1 MSPYWGQ
8 AILMASGEA
17 GKKAAEGEG
26 GIELFH
32 PIKVFF
38 LEKNP
43 LFEINGVVIT
53 FWGLMLVITVLAFF
67 AGRRVTK
74 VPTGLQNLFEMLFD
88 FLEGWYGSFM
98 GGREVARKYLPFLS
112 TFFIFILLSNYSGL
126 VPGAGKFFNPPTGR
140 WGTTAGLAIVVIV
153 ATHYFA
159 FREKGAREY
168 FSHYVQ
174 PAFFML
180 PLNILEEF
188 IKPFSLSLRLFGNIF
203 AEEVLLVI
211 VASLVPLFVPIP
223 IMALSLLLGGIQAI
237 VFTTLASIYI
247 GSAISG
253 HH

>member
-1 MSPYWGQ
+1 MSPYLGQ
-8 AILMASGEA
+8 RFLMAGGGEA
-17 GKKAAEGEG
+17 SKEGEG
-26 GIELFH
+26 GLEIFH
-32 PIKVFF
+32 AIKVFF

-43 LFEINGVVIT
+43 FFEVNAVVVT
-53 FWGLMLVITVLAFF
+53 FWGLMLIIAVLGFF

-74 VPTGLQNLFEMLFD
+74 VPLGLQNLFEMLLD
-88 FLEGWYGSFM
+88 SLENWYGGFM
-98 GGREVARKYLPFLS
+98 GGREVARRYLPFLS

-126 VPGAGKFFNPPTGR
+126 IPGAGKFFNPPTGR

-159 FREKGAREY
+159 FKEKGAKAY

-174 PAFFML
+174 PAAFML

-211 VASLVPLFVPIP
+211 VVSLVPLFVPIP